1 MQEENLIPSDVDCF
15 IQEEIDTVPQLEAL
29 LLLWK
34 SRPRV
39 WRLSDLAAALYVST
53 DATRNIVEPLER
65 RNLIATNGAGEYSYR
80 SSERDPLIDA
90 VDRTYRRELIRIS
103 RMIHAKAPSAVRE
116 FARAFIFKKE
126 RD

>member
-1 MQEENLIPSDVDCF
+1 MQEGNPTPSDVDRF
-15 IQEEIDTVPQLEAL
+15 IQDEIDTVPQLEAL
-29 LLLWK
+29 LLLWR

-39 WRLSDLAAALYVST
+39 WRSTDLAAALYVST
-53 DATRNIVEPLER
+53 ETTRNIVEPLER
-65 RNLIATNGAGEYSYR
+65 RNLIATNGSGDYSYVPN
-80 SSERDPLIDA
+80 ERDALIDA

>member
-1 MQEENLIPSDVDCF
+1 MQEGNPSPSDVDRF
-15 IQEEIDTVPQLEAL
+15 IEDEIDTVPQLEAL

-34 SRPRV
+34 SRPRS
-39 WRLSDLAAALYVST
+39 WRLIDLAAALYVST
-53 DATRNIVEPLER
+53 EATKNIVEPLER
-65 RNLIATNGAGEYSYR
+65 RNLIATNGSGDYSYVPG
-80 SSERDPLIDA
+80 ERDALIDA
-90 VDRTYRRELIRIS
+90 VDQTYRRELIRIS

>member
-1 MQEENLIPSDVDCF
+1 MQAGNPTPSDVDRF
-15 IQEEIDTVPQLEAL
+15 IQDEIDTVPQLEAL

-34 SRPRV
+34 SRPRS
-39 WRLSDLAAALYVST
+39 WQLTDLAAALYVST
-53 DATRNIVEPLER
+53 EATRNIVEPLER
-65 RNLIATNGAGEYSYR
+65 RNLIATNGSSDYAYVP
-80 SSERDPLIDA
+80 SERDTLIDA